1 MKSIF
6 SLFLKSS
13 FCYLQHL
20 AIVCVL
26 LCTAASVNASEY
38 KSKMNVK
45 VANNSTGLGLVW
57 ISNKEDAT
65 GASNINNYG
74 TVKYKEQTDQI
85 EGGDHK
91 HTYYMYAWAND
102 GYYHAGWSKFEEG
115 TTVID
120 NSNTQPFSDY
130 LVGIKDGV
138 KEETRYAVFK
148 HYVWGTENRTAE
160 AVPTA
165 WGEVSLDGSNWGP
178 TASKTNGTSIKIKQ
192 EETISLTYY
201 ARTKGTN
208 TFFWGWYDGTDIATA
223 KLLCEEPTYTHNYT
237 PSSKDSNAP
246 TQEPT
251 WYALFGKRA
260 VYIDHA
266 TAQAVY
272 VDHDGNYV
280 EIGDLSNIGWVSI
293 NNATPS
299 TPSAEYGTKNV
310 TSIAVDALS
319 GTYSYKYYA
328 SAQDGYKFLG
338 WSLTS
343 PEVGKEMEILENS
356 VVSPY
361 TYAHSTSIVDDANA
375 PTPAKLYAVF
385 KQNTYFYHTGA
396 RAGFATNGEK
406 GKITVTGTVYDATNG
421 TPNNSYSLSTTDAD
435 INDETVYRVEPIN
448 TTDYTFTYTAVDTDP
463 AGEDKSVFKGWSRSP
478 MGENIF
484 DKSATT
490 TYPHTTYSTDPN
502 QPYAP
507 SILYAIFRSYW
518 YKDPTVQLTTSSA
531 GAGQVAVVYSDDE
544 TVQPSVWKNE
554 VSADDAQLH
563 QVPALDE
570 YEESGY
576 TYSVCYWAKP
586 AFGAKFLGWADADD
600 PNRIVADDRFNPYKV
615 QYAVKNT
622 DDENPFVPSR
632 LYAVFQSVISVIQKD
647 RMIYYLDENGNDNIN
662 DANVIINFNAADILH
677 AELIENDLNANLFVL
692 SDKQRV
698 STGKSIDLDA
708 TSGIIQLVLSYK
720 GKNPKAH
727 VGRTAVIRLSATY
740 NDGTQQGTVSIDVPI
755 TIEERPTVSFL
766 PTDGK
771 GAYSI
776 KHTDGRG
783 IGYSMPIDAT
793 ANINVPIALENMA
806 TFELE
811 LTEDKAGDGVAFAG
825 WEMIANGVT
834 TWIGYEKKITY
845 SFNTSASVRPV
856 FMAENKAA
864 FTLLTCD
871 GNYYDNFDTPYKD
884 LNKQYYDL
892 QEALDVAQER
902 YEDGL
907 GEQVVVFSNDGKKEG
922 VLEQGNYVVPAGVT
936 LLIPG
941 VGPTPTST
949 TDKFQMERDEDKI
962 MEGSGN
968 TATFKMNKYIY
979 REKHNAT
986 INDVEMEVVLT
997 TDDYFASG
1005 TTPVC
1010 YRKLIVEDN
1019 TTITVR
1025 PGGRINMYAYIATN
1039 SSHYEARPQR
1049 YGQIQLGENSKII
1062 LAESY
1067 DDNRAQLY
1075 AFGYIT
1081 GPQSSG
1087 VVAQKGGEVFELLQ
1101 YSEHRGG
1108 AGVAHLY
1115 WNHES
1120 MKVFPFSQY
1129 YCQNIEIPLELQ
1141 YGAAMNVSTSA
1152 YVLST
1157 EYVLMSGFVVPDES
1171 SYHSGFLRMGP
1182 NTTFTKYYDSQNDR
1196 LKMNLTGNGSA
1207 NVGYIDVH
1215 MGNLQDALRT
1225 ALGGGVKG
1233 ELIAQTVGRLFT
1245 NVQLKSS
1252 DYVMPINNNID
1263 LSLLQG
1269 IKLTIPY
1276 DVAFLAGSS
1285 LMIDEQSELVVGSNA
1300 NMYIY
1305 DANENRLPSYKGTDK
1320 YGKGTGYFSASNFS
1334 LAPITYLPIRGVT
1347 QSGDPT
1353 TNVLRESDEVEDA
1366 MWIVNGTVTVEGGLY
1381 TTDGKAKIISYSKGV
1396 VDFKKQLT
1404 TKVTYQAKY
1413 TGKGIMGIMS
1423 TDAEGTHEKIAYT
1436 THSAQL
1442 KNADNTWVDTKNTT
1456 ATYTYNPVKGKWET
1470 GSVTADLQGS
1480 DMLVTLPD
1488 YDVTTDAIDPYIS
1501 DVVLTGTGMS
1511 SAQISWDGGAT
1522 YTTLPNPTIVGTN
1535 TKVEIS
1541 YTPTNIAGKYEGI
1554 LKINGGTSYQRLTVT
1569 EDYTPLYDVPEQ
1581 YTMTAYL
1588 GSTVNQSANIVAA
1601 TNNVSGIFTGN
1612 FANRLTWAYAITGEN
1627 ADEFTFSFGTGANT
1641 LSGAKLYFTPKMQ
1654 GAKSATL
1661 SLTAT
1666 YKDAANVEHVT
1677 NVAIPITG
1685 TVNTLAPNPL
1695 AFADN
1700 VNSMFVDA
1708 EATRLFANVTNNNS
1722 NPVVITFKPT
1732 SQNIITTS
1740 GSNMNTMIEPNNIG
1754 VVEVTATQDADI
1766 ANGIAATEIT
1776 TTITVTDN
1784 IVWNWEYLYFGSE
1797 NKYPI
1802 STLYTDWTLQVKDN
1816 HLNVIR
1822 EFNSIDPGD
1831 FEVILESWP
1840 DGEAKPIFELT
1851 YNDGTGEKKRDFH
1864 SNVSRDPRH
1873 LSVYVNDDQVYE
1885 AITLNVDKVD
1895 RKVISSDFMVCF
1907 QSTDTEISQWTLYF
1921 NGIPDKLS
1929 FQTTSGTNNWQIE
1942 ESENGIN
1949 WSIAHSWAPI
1959 KVGSEFE
1966 LSLQPSTNYLRISYG
1981 TDDPNSYGVLSK
1993 VAITELISVKADVE
2007 KLYMPIIDPSSKK
2020 SVVFTYVSEAALA
2033 LKTSHAVFT
2042 TDLSELPGN
2051 NQEPF
2056 YTVKRVNVTSKAT
2069 QEMTDG
2075 LLSVTGTTTAVP
2087 IRTYNYPQPIP
2098 IQLASDELE
2107 RYYFVTSESYNTS
2120 WTNDDATRAIV
2131 MRNAVADAAPYVVFH
2146 FHPTDPSVQA
2156 PAPGVISFN
2165 YTGTKGH
2172 NWSVQESA
2180 DGVNWYDLS
2189 VNTASET
2196 EGFVMRNFTRPEK
2209 SCYVR
2214 VRYDSDYA
2222 GIVEITNLAI
2232 LPTTSVVVDPTSLVV
2247 FSDQNEKLN
2256 VLASNLHDITFK
2268 ISDGFS
2274 IVNNSGSVMT
2284 ANDLTNLF
2292 AKPGTHK
2299 NDIYIDYTSTAAIT
2313 QGTLVITTSKDAEG
2327 NDLGHN
2333 EELAVVE
2340 LTGINRN
2347 LPVGESGLYTGVG
2360 QGFSILGK
2368 WEGEARRPINTAHAF
2383 AGTTPLFDY
2392 VIIYGE
2398 TTTTDGSKN
2407 ITTPTSIVGSNAKTP
2422 CYIYKKSGDNYI
2434 LESLDYFIENANRS
2448 SKSWKGIFNDMADT
2462 KDVHT
2467 PDDAPEHLR
2476 VYITGFCPYAS
2487 TGYTQSDEGVWYF
2500 RGDAGDKIDIY
2511 LEDCYIYSRYKS
2523 KRGNVFTRESGE
2535 SYSDKVARGS
2545 GAVLLFACNTQKD
2558 GLTTPFEVTIHTRGN
2573 NMLKSHYGCLF
2584 SSLVGRAY
2592 QISSPVQIY
2601 MQTVDHYANSY
2612 TTLTFDNQWPTAT
2625 TVDTKGNF
2633 TTLARTNGFL
2643 SLQKQVNN
2651 APSIDMGNKNTVVN
2665 FRGGHVELENACIT
2679 SDNYESSLAISYR
2692 TGVYGPAKFRFTLSH
2707 GIGTDGVDGTVNF
2720 YDGTTTVKKMYVPER
2735 FRQYYLMDEDG
2746 ENTSCLRSQK
2756 NTYVYG
2762 GSHCMMRACDAPT
2775 SKGGAPTD
2783 GVSALGKYEYT
2794 ADKGW
2799 NANTTET
2806 ENAEDCGWVTP
2817 TAFPDECL
2825 TTYYTGKYSY
2835 GLKSVMP
2842 VDGKLNFWIPDLD
2855 CTEFDV
2861 TPEVDQ
2867 KISFWKASMT
2877 LIEASY
2883 GIYEGSVGGAETNV
2897 IVEDGVQKEQV
2908 QNLLYCKIDQN
2919 ISDVIAIKENNQY
2932 KYTAPVL
2939 NPAPD
2944 GGYLEIRPTNI
2955 GTELQN
2961 YMTNTTPYR
2970 IEDKVYYVTT
2980 IPQADI
2986 WMNFTAPFDVEKI
2999 YVVETYDEEL
3009 LVALGQNREEI
3020 LAQQAIH
3027 NADFAAFFGVAIA
3040 LESKKTFDLIYRDY
3054 LGWVR
3059 EQDGSTDKRG
3069 MKQLQHYYETYDA
3082 EGKYESSNWR
3092 DADYYLY
3099 KNTDNWTL
3107 NVDEDFTTQWGYI
3120 PVNITQQNGQVLLE
3134 QGETYSM
3141 MFPYC
3146 TGCWDGSEE
3155 EGFYRNDWDY
3165 WSGKFIIF
3173 ESTQGPHIIQGSNYM
3188 ASATPAT
3195 GEWAF
3200 DVTVAE
3206 NAAKLMGNS
3215 TFAEMTTENTDI
3227 YTYAAEPMYES
3238 YTRIRRKTTI
3248 EPTATFLLSNF
3259 TVNQMPTRI
3268 SRTGQ
3273 ITYDNDGTTT
3283 GGNIPT
3289 VGGGN
3294 DLFITSTAT
3303 GINIA
3308 VAQPQQVRVMSATGA
3323 IIYSGMVQTAVDVLL
3338 PTAGVY
3344 VVAGENE
3351 VHKIL
3356 H

>member
-1 MKSIF
+1 MKKLLSIVMFCLF
-6 SLFLKSS
+6 SICLFAGSKTFYGKITFKQTGEGTMEVADGQYDWRNGWLAGSYSVFAAGDSKD
-13 FCYLQHL
+13 LQ
-20 AIVCVL
+20 
-26 LCTAASVNASEY
+26 
-38 KSKMNVK
+38 K
-45 VANNSTGLGLVW
+45 
-57 ISNKEDAT
+57 DAWQL
-65 GASNINNYG
+65 IG
-74 TVKYKEQTDQI
+74 TP
-85 EGGDHK
+85 
-91 HTYYMYAWAND
+91 
-102 GYYHAGWSKFEEG
+102 SEG
-115 TTVID
+115 TTDPIFFKATAKAPDWYFYTWSSNANGDNVH
-120 NSNTQPFSDY
+120 NSNAEYNETFTLKGTSSSPTPF
-130 LVGIKDGV
+130 I
-138 KEETRYAVFK
+138 RHAVFK
-148 HYVWGTENRTAE
+148 HYVYGTDDRTAV
-160 AVPTA
+160 AVPTERE
-165 WGEVSLDGSNWGP
+165 WGKVSLDGSNWGP
-178 TASKTNGTSIKIKQ
+178 TASKTDGTSIKIKQ

-201 ARTKGTN
+201 AQTEGMN
-208 TFFWGWYDGTDIATA
+208 TFFLGWFDGTDIATA
-223 KLLCEEPTYTHNYT
+223 DLLSEELTYTHKYT
-237 PSSKDSNAP
+237 PKSQDSEAP
-246 TQEPT
+246 TQVPT
-251 WYALFGKRA
+251 LYALFGKRA
-260 VYIDHA
+260 VYKDDA

-299 TPSAEYGTKNV
+299 TPSADAEYGTKEV
-310 TSIAVDALS
+310 TSIAEDALS

-356 VVSPY
+356 DVSPY

-406 GKITVTGTVYDATNG
+406 GKITVTGTVYNATNG

-448 TTDYTFTYTAVDTDP
+448 ATDYTFTYTAVDTDP

-484 DKSATT
+484 NESATI

-544 TVQPSVWKNE
+544 TVQPSAWKNE
-554 VSADDAQLH
+554 ISADDAQLH

-600 PNRIVADDRFNPYKV
+600 PNRILADDRFNPYKV

-698 STGKSIDLDA
+698 STGKSINLDA

-806 TFELE
+806 TFELD

-834 TWIGYEKKITY
+834 TWIGDEKKITY

-856 FMAENKAA
+856 FMAENKAV

-884 LNKQYYDL
+884 LNTPYYNL
-892 QEALDVAQER
+892 QEALNVAQKR

-907 GEQVVVFSNDGKKEG
+907 GQQIVVFSNDGKKEG
-922 VLEQGNYVVPAGVT
+922 MLESGNYTIPAGVT

-941 VGPTPTST
+941 VGPTPTSS
-949 TDKFQMERDEDKI
+949 TDKFKMERDDDKI
-962 MEGSGN
+962 MEGTGN
-968 TATFKMNKYIY
+968 TATFKMNKYVY
-979 REKHNAT
+979 REKRQAT
-986 INDVEMEVVLT
+986 VNDVQMDVVLT

-1010 YRKLIVEDN
+1010 YRKLVVDDN

-1025 PGGRINMYAYIATN
+1025 PGGSINMYAYIATN
-1039 SSHYEARPQR
+1039 ASHYEARPQR
-1049 YGQIQLGENSKII
+1049 YGQIALGENSKII

-1075 AFGYIT
+1075 AYGYIT

-1087 VVAQKGGEVFELLQ
+1087 VIAQKGGEVFELLQ
-1101 YSEHRGG
+1101 YTEHRGG
-1108 AGVAHLY
+1108 AGIAHLY
-1115 WNHES
+1115 MNN
-1120 MKVFPFSQY
+1120 KDFKTFPFGQY
-1129 YCQNIEIPLELQ
+1129 YCQNIEVPLELQ
-1141 YGAAMNVSTSA
+1141 YGSAENVTTSA

-1157 EYVLMSGFVVPDES
+1157 EYVLMSGFIVPDDS
-1171 SYHSGFLRMGP
+1171 KYTSGFLRMGT
-1182 NTTFTKYYDSQNDR
+1182 NTTLIKYYDTKNDR
-1196 LKMNLTGNGSA
+1196 LKLCLNGA
-1207 NVGYIDVH
+1207 GGEVKVGYIDVH
-1215 MGNLQDALRT
+1215 MGNLTEALKT
-1225 ALGGGVKG
+1225 AAGDFFGGLAG
-1233 ELIAQTVGRLFT
+1233 LAFSD
-1245 NVQLKSS
+1245 VQLKSS

-1263 LSLLQG
+1263 VVLNKVKFS
-1269 IKLTIPY
+1269 TPY
-1276 DVAFLAGSS
+1276 DIAFLAGST
-1285 LMIDEQSELVVGSNA
+1285 LLVDKQSEVVINNGA
-1300 NMYIY
+1300 NVYLY
-1305 DANENRLPSYKGTDK
+1305 DADENRLPTYKGTNN
-1320 YGKGTGYFSASNFS
+1320 YGKGTGYFSAGNYS
-1334 LAPITYLPIRGVT
+1334 LCPITYLPNGGV
-1347 QSGDPT
+1347 QQKSDAT
-1353 TNVLRESDEVEDA
+1353 TNVLRKSKDVKDA
-1366 MWIVNGTVTVEGGLY
+1366 MWIVDGKVTVNGGLY
-1381 TTDGKAKIISYSKGV
+1381 TTDGKAQIVSNTKGKV
-1396 VDFKKQLT
+1396 QFTSNLT
-1404 TKVTYQAKY
+1404 DKTTIQAKY
-1413 TGKGIMGIMS
+1413 KGGGGSALLTGGVDGV
-1423 TDAEGTHEKIAYT
+1423 HERVYYT
-1436 THSAQL
+1436 VHSAQL

-1488 YDVTTDAIDPYIS
+1488 YDVTTVAIDPYIS

-1627 ADEFTFSFGTGANT
+1627 ADEFTFTFGTGANT

-1722 NPVVITFKPT
+1722 NSVVITFKPT

-1740 GSNMNTMIEPNNIG
+1740 GSNMNTMIEPTNIG

-1802 STLYTDWTLQVKDN
+1802 STLYDNWRLDVKDN

-1822 EFNSIDPGD
+1822 SFDNVNPGD
-1831 FEVILESWP
+1831 YKVVLESWP
-1840 DGEAKPIFELT
+1840 DGNAKPVFTLT
-1851 YNDGTGEKKRDFH
+1851 YDDGNGEKTKDFD
-1864 SNVSRDPRH
+1864 SYVSRDPRH

-1981 TDDPNSYGVLSK
+1981 TDNPDSYGVLSK

-2007 KLYMPIIDPSSKK
+2007 KLYMPIIDPSKK

-2042 TDLSELPGN
+2042 TDHSELPGN

-2056 YTVKRVNVTSKAT
+2056 YTVKRVNVTSEAT

-2146 FHPTDPSVQA
+2146 FHPANPSVQA

-2196 EGFVMRNFTRPEK
+2196 DGFVMRNFTRPET

-2368 WEGEARRPINTAHAF
+2368 WEGEDRRPINTSHAF

-2422 CYIYKKSGDNYI
+2422 CYIYKKSGNNYI

-2601 MQTVDHYANSY
+2601 MQTADHYANSY
-2612 TTLTFDNQWPTAT
+2612 TTLTFDNLWPTAT

-2665 FRGGHVELENACIT
+2665 FRGGHVELENACIS

-2720 YDGTTTVKKMYVPER
+2720 YDGTTTVKKMKVPER

-2762 GSHCMMRACDAPT
+2762 GSHCMMRACEEPT

-2783 GVSALGKYEYT
+2783 GVHPLGKLDYTLQSGDVEDPTTKLVNVTTFPASGSAL
-2794 ADKGW
+2794 D
-2799 NANTTET
+2799 
-2806 ENAEDCGWVTP
+2806 
-2817 TAFPDECL
+2817 
-2825 TTYYTGKYSY
+2825 TYYKRDGTQYPNKKY
-2835 GLKSVMP
+2835 GLSSVTSD
-2842 VDGKLNFWIPDLD
+2842 DGKIHVWIPAGMGY
-2855 CTEFDV
+2855 EV
-2861 TPEVDQ
+2861 KPEVDQ

-2908 QNLLYCKIDQN
+2908 QNLLYCQIDQN

-2961 YMTNTTPYR
+2961 YMTNTTSYR

-2980 IPQADI
+2980 IPQADV

-2999 YVVETYDEEL
+2999 YVVETYDEDEL
-3009 LVALGQNREEI
+3009 SISGANRDEI
-3020 LAQQAIH
+3020 LKVQAIH

-3054 LGWVR
+3054 LGWVSK
-3059 EQDGSTDKRG
+3059 QDEGTTNKRG
-3069 MKQLQHYYETYDA
+3069 MKPLQHYYETYA

-3107 NVDEDFTTQWGYI
+3107 NAEDNFITKWGYI
-3120 PVNITQQNGQVLLE
+3120 PMNVTQQNGTALLK

-3146 TGCWDGSEE
+3146 TGCWEYDDNKGY
-3155 EGFYRNDWDY
+3155 YRNDWDY

-3173 ESTQGPHIIQGSNYM
+3173 ESTDGPHTIQGSNYM
-3188 ASATPAT
+3188 ASEKPAT
-3195 GEWAF
+3195 GKWAF
-3200 DVTVAE
+3200 DVTVPE
-3206 NAAKLMGNS
+3206 NEAKLMGNS
-3215 TFAEMTTENTDI
+3215 TFAQMETMNQKV
-3227 YTYAAEPMYES
+3227 YSYSLRPMQES
-3238 YTRIRRKTTI
+3238 YERIDSWGTEI

-3259 TVNQMPTRI
+3259 AGSEMPARV
-3268 SRTGQ
+3268 SRTGE
-3273 ITYDNDGTTT
+3273 IIYDKENTPT
-3283 GGNIPT
+3283 GNIPT

-3294 DLFITSTAT
+3294 DLFITAT
-3303 GINIA
+3303 VAGINIA
-3308 VAQPQQVRVMSATGA
+3308 VAEPQHVRVMSATGA
-3323 IIYSGMVQTAVDVLL
+3323 IVYSGLVQTAVDVAL
-3338 PTAGVY
+3338 PATGVY
-3344 VVAGENE
+3344 VITGENE

>member
-1 MKSIF
+1 MKKILSI
-6 SLFLKSS
+6 L
-13 FCYLQHL
+13 
-20 AIVCVL
+20 ICVL
-26 LCTAASVNASEY
+26 IPIVAFSASKTFYGRITFYQTGEGTMEVAEGTKSLGNWSPGTYNPKTKGENFDFSAKAFKLIGTPTEATSNRIYFKATPATGYYFDKWAASSAGDDEYNKNAEY
-38 KSKMNVK
+38 NEEFTLK
-45 VANNSTGLGLVW
+45 GDQ
-57 ISNKEDAT
+57 SNPT
-65 GASNINNYG
+65 
-74 TVKYKEQTDQI
+74 
-85 EGGDHK
+85 
-91 HTYYMYAWAND
+91 
-102 GYYHAGWSKFEEG
+102 KF
-115 TTVID
+115 I
-120 NSNTQPFSDY
+120 
-130 LVGIKDGV
+130 
-138 KEETRYAVFK
+138 RYAVFK
-148 HYVWGTENRTAE
+148 QYVYGTENRTAE

-178 TASKTNGTSIKIKQ
+178 TASKTDGTAIKIKQ

-201 ARTKGTN
+201 AQTKGTN
-208 TFFWGWYDGTDIATA
+208 TFFLGWYDGPDIATA
-223 KLLCEEPTYTHNYT
+223 KLLSEESPYTHKYT

-246 TQEPT
+246 TQVPT
-251 WYALFGKRA
+251 LYALFGKRA
-260 VYIDHA
+260 VYMDHA

-299 TPSAEYGTKNV
+299 TPSAEYGTQNV

-319 GTYSYKYYA
+319 GTYSYTYYA

-356 VVSPY
+356 DVSPY
-361 TYAHSTSIVDDANA
+361 TYTHSTSIVDDNNA

-406 GKITVTGTVYDATNG
+406 GKITVTGTVYNATNG

-448 TTDYTFTYTAVDTDP
+448 ATDYTFTYTAVDTDP

-484 DKSATT
+484 DKSATI
-490 TYPHTTYSTDPN
+490 TYPHTTYSTDPD

-600 PNRIVADDRFNPYKV
+600 PNRILADDRFNPYKV

-677 AELIENDLNANLFVL
+677 AELIEDDLNANLFVL

-720 GKNPKAH
+720 GKNPKDH

-806 TFELE
+806 TFELD

-856 FMAENKAA
+856 FMAENKAV

-884 LNKQYYDL
+884 LNTPYYNL
-892 QEALDVAQER
+892 QEALNVAQKR

-907 GEQVVVFSNDGKKEG
+907 QKQIVVFSNDGKKEG
-922 VLEQGNYVVPAGVT
+922 VLESGNYTIPAGVT

-941 VGPTPTST
+941 VGPTPTSS
-949 TDKFQMERDEDKI
+949 TDQFKMEHDDDKI
-962 MEGSGN
+962 MEGTGN
-968 TATFKMNKYIY
+968 TATFKMNKYVY
-979 REKHNAT
+979 REKRPAT
-986 INDVEMEVVLT
+986 VNDVPMDVVLT

-1010 YRKLIVEDN
+1010 YRKLVVNDN

-1025 PGGRINMYAYIATN
+1025 PGGSINMYAYIATN

-1049 YGQIQLGENSKII
+1049 YGQIALGENSKII

-1087 VVAQKGGEVFELLQ
+1087 VIAQKGSEVFELLQ
-1101 YSEHRGG
+1101 YTEHRGG
-1108 AGVAHLY
+1108 AGIAHLY
-1115 WNHES
+1115 MNNKEF
-1120 MKVFPFSQY
+1120 KTFPFSQY
-1129 YCQNIEIPLELQ
+1129 YCQNIEVPLELH
-1141 YGAAMNVSTSA
+1141 YGAVENVTTSA

-1157 EYVLMSGFVVPDES
+1157 EYVLMSGFIVPDDS
-1171 SYHSGFLRMGP
+1171 KYTSGFLRMGT
-1182 NTTFTKYYDSQNDR
+1182 NTTLIKYYDTKNDR
-1196 LKMNLTGNGSA
+1196 LKLCLNGA
-1207 NVGYIDVH
+1207 GGEVKVGYIDVH
-1215 MGNLQDALRT
+1215 MGNLTEALKT
-1225 ALGGGVKG
+1225 AAGNVLGGLAG
-1233 ELIAQTVGRLFT
+1233 LAFSD
-1245 NVQLKSS
+1245 VQLKSS

-1263 LSLLQG
+1263 VVLNNVKFS
-1269 IKLTIPY
+1269 TPY
-1276 DVAFLAGSS
+1276 DIAFLAGST
-1285 LMIDEQSELVVGSNA
+1285 LLVDKQSEVVINNGA
-1300 NMYIY
+1300 NVYLY
-1305 DANENRLPSYKGTDK
+1305 DADENRLPTYKGTNN
-1320 YGKGTGYFSASNFS
+1320 YGAGTGYFSAGNYS
-1334 LAPITYLPIRGVT
+1334 LCPITYLPNGGV
-1347 QSGDPT
+1347 QQKSNAT
-1353 TNVLRESDEVEDA
+1353 TNVLRKSKDVKDA
-1366 MWIVNGTVTVEGGLY
+1366 MWIVDGKVTVNGGFY
-1381 TTDGKAKIISYSKGV
+1381 TTDGKAQIISNTKGKV
-1396 VDFKKQLT
+1396 QFTSNLT
-1404 TKVTYQAKY
+1404 DKTTIQAKY
-1413 TGKGIMGIMS
+1413 KGGGGSALLTGGVDGV
-1423 TDAEGTHEKIAYT
+1423 HERVYYT
-1436 THSAQL
+1436 VHSAQL

-1456 ATYTYNPVKGKWET
+1456 ATYTYNPVTGKWVT
-1470 GSVTADLQGS
+1470 GSVAADLQGS

-1488 YDVTTDAIDPYIS
+1488 YDVTTPAIDPYKS

-1522 YTTLPNPTIVGTN
+1522 YTTLPTPTIVGTN

-1588 GSTVNQSANIVAA
+1588 GSTANQSANIVAA

-1654 GAKSATL
+1654 GTKSATL

-1700 VNSMFVDA
+1700 VDSMFVGA
-1708 EATRLFANVTNNNS
+1708 EATRLFANVPNNNS
-1722 NPVVITFKPT
+1722 KPVVITFKPT

-1740 GSNMNTMIEPNNIG
+1740 GSNMNTMIAPKNIG
-1754 VVEVTATQDADI
+1754 VVEVTATQEADI

-1802 STLYTDWTLQVKDN
+1802 STLYTNWTLQVKDN

-1822 EFNSIDPGD
+1822 EFNAVKEGD
-1831 FEVILESWP
+1831 YEVILESWP
-1840 DGEAKPIFELT
+1840 DGEAQPIFELT

-1873 LSVYVNDDQVYE
+1873 LSVYVNDNQVYE

-1895 RKVISSDFMVCF
+1895 SRVVSSDFMVRF
-1907 QSTDTEISQWTLYF
+1907 QSTNTEISQWTLYF

-1966 LSLQPSTNYLRISYG
+1966 LSLQPSTNYVRISYG

-2007 KLYMPIIDPSSKK
+2007 KLYMPIINPSSKK

-2042 TDLSELPGN
+2042 TAPSELQGN

-2056 YTVKRVNVTSKAT
+2056 YTVKRVDVTSKAT

-2146 FHPTDPSVQA
+2146 FHPTDPAVQA

-2196 EGFVMRNFTRPEK
+2196 EGFVMRNFTRPET

-2274 IVNNSGSVMT
+2274 IVNNNGSVMT
-2284 ANDLTNLF
+2284 ANDLTTLF
-2292 AKPGTHK
+2292 AKPGTNK

-2327 NDLGHN
+2327 NDLGRN

-2347 LPVGESGLYTGVG
+2347 LPVGASGLYTGVG

-2368 WEGEARRPINTAHAF
+2368 WEGEAHRPINTAHAF

-2422 CYIYKKSGDNYI
+2422 CYIYKKSGNIYI

-2448 SKSWKGIFNDMADT
+2448 SKSWKGIFKDMADT
-2462 KDVHT
+2462 NVDT
-2467 PDDAPEHLR
+2467 PDDDPEHLR

-2545 GAVLLFACNTQKD
+2545 GAVLLFACNTQKE

-2601 MQTVDHYANSY
+2601 MQTADHYANSY
-2612 TTLTFDNQWPTAT
+2612 TTLTFDNQWPTAA
-2625 TVDTKGNF
+2625 TVDGKGNF

-2665 FRGGHVELENACIT
+2665 FRGGHVELENACIS

-2735 FRQYYLMDEDG
+2735 FRQYYLMDKDG

-2783 GVSALGKYEYT
+2783 GISALGKYEYT

-2799 NANTTET
+2799 EANTTET
-2806 ENAEDCGWVTP
+2806 ENAENYGWVTP

-2825 TTYYTGKYSY
+2825 TKYYNGKYSY

-2842 VDGKLNFWIPDLD
+2842 IDGKLNFWIPDLD
-2855 CTEFDV
+2855 CTEFNV

-2883 GIYEGSVGGAETNV
+2883 GIYEGSVGGAGTNV

-2908 QNLLYCKIDQN
+2908 QNLLYCTIDQN

-2944 GGYLEIRPTNI
+2944 GGYLKIRPTNI

-2980 IPQADI
+2980 IPQADVWI
-2986 WMNFTAPFDVEKI
+2986 NFTAPFKVEKI

-3009 LVALGQNREEI
+3009 LAASGQNREEI
-3020 LAQQAIH
+3020 LAKQAIH

-3099 KNTDNWTL
+3099 KNTANWILDATG
-3107 NVDEDFTTQWGYI
+3107 NFTTEWGYI
-3120 PVNITQQNGQVLLE
+3120 PVDVTQQNGQVLLE

-3146 TGCWDGSEE
+3146 TGCWEYDDEKG
-3155 EGFYRNDWDY
+3155 YHRNDWDY

-3188 ASATPAT
+3188 ASEKPAT

-3200 DVTVAE
+3200 KVTVPE
-3206 NAAKLMGNS
+3206 NEAKLMGNS
-3215 TFAEMTTENTDI
+3215 TFAKMTTDNTNI
-3227 YTYAAEPMYES
+3227 YAYAADPMSES
-3238 YTRIRRKTTI
+3238 YAGIRRKTTI

-3259 TVNQMPTRI
+3259 TGKQMPARV
-3268 SRTGQ
+3268 SRTGE
-3273 ITYDNDGTTT
+3273 IIYDKENTPT
-3283 GGNIPT
+3283 GNIPT

-3308 VAQPQQVRVMSATGA
+3308 VAEPQQVRVLSSTGA
-3323 IIYSGMVQTAVDVLL
+3323 VLYSGMVQTAVDVFL

-3344 VVAGENE
+3344 VITGENE